1 MAICVPHPGL
11 LWNLDVI
18 EIKVLNTMHL
28 SAEGAFI
35 YTGGDRA
42 ILIRGFK
49 NLQGDQKV
57 TDSGFKWTQK
67 CCLQHVQSRKNFNSA
82 PQLTNPSSR
91 K

>member
-1 MAICVPHPGL
+1 MNIVGFIMAICVPHPGL

-35 YTGGDRA
+35 YTGRGDRA
-42 ILIRGFK
+42 ILTHGSK

-57 TDSGFKWTQK
+57 TD
-67 CCLQHVQSRKNFNSA
+67 
-82 PQLTNPSSR
+82 
-91 K
+91 